1 MSADIFFRRALRIGT
16 LKISQARITRP
27 WAAAHGPRAQPQYHR
42 IVSQVYPYL
51 TEWNVHVALVLYR
64 ASGAALLMKLVTS
77 IQTRGSPSPRRAL
90 APGGAR
96 SWRLRSYVDRR
107 NTDDMASK
115 TVETYRTTKGLRA
128 LVRRAAKLE
137 QKRPSEFLRQ
147 AAEEKAKQVIREHE
161 RARLKRLLAEMPP
174 GNLSDEEAERLADEV
189 RHEVGEPG

>member
-1 MSADIFFRRALRIGT
+1 MFSGT
-16 LKISQARITRP
+16 GPL
-27 WAAAHGPRAQPQYHR
+27 HGD
-42 IVSQVYPYL
+42 
-51 TEWNVHVALVLYR
+51 
-64 ASGAALLMKLVTS
+64 M
-77 IQTRGSPSPRRAL
+77 
-90 APGGAR
+90 
-96 SWRLRSYVDRR
+96 DRR
-107 NTDDMASK
+107 NTLHMASK
-115 TVETYRTTKGLRA
+115 TVETYRTTKNLRA